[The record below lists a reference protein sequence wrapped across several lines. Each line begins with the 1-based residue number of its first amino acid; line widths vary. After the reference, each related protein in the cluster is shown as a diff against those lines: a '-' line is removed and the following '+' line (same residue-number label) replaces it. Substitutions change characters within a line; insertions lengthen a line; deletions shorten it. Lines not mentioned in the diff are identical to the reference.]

1 MYMMHVVYDD
11 GYNVES
17 LGPVG
22 SRYKATVEHLKS
34 IFAKHATHATQTPE
48 ILQVHAPSEFAV
60 SDSHTAEYLET
71 LKDPETLRAIFELQ
85 QVPTEKELFAIK
97 EAQRLQ
103 YCGTQTAAD
112 LTLQHGF
119 AVNLGGGL
127 HHASRKAGS
136 GFCLFNDI
144 TAVTERLLETGKAQ
158 RILIIDLDA
167 HQGNGYEEDLWDR
180 CLAGQVC
187 IFDAYQPMIFPFP
200 AGEQV
205 KQSIH
210 YYIPYLNDDRG
221 DCFIEYLLNGINKPF
236 EEFRPDFVIYNAGT
250 DTMCGDPVTKLS
262 QTAEAIKDRDLVVI
276 ETCRRAKVPVMM
288 CMSGGY
294 GEDVPQVFAESLYRL
309 SLPFVECTGA

>member
-1 MYMMHVVYDD
+1 MIHIVYDD
-11 GYNVES
+11 RYNVGN
-17 LGPVG
+17 LGSVG
-22 SRYKATVEHLKS
+22 CRYKTTLDHIKNLVDPDS
-34 IFAKHATHATQTPE
+34 
-48 ILQVHAPSEFAV
+48 LQIHVPSEFDIAK
-60 SDSHTAEYLET
+60 SHDKEYLDS
-71 LKDPETLRAIFELQ
+71 LLNPEIVRGIFELD
-85 QVPTEKELFAIK
+85 QVLTEEDLSAIK

-112 LTLQHGF
+112 LALQHGF

-127 HHASRKAGS
+127 HHASRHAGS

-167 HQGNGYEEDLWDR
+167 HQGNGYEDDLWDQCR
-180 CLAGQVC
+180 KGQVC

-200 AGEQV
+200 AGEHV

-210 YYIPYLNDDRG
+210 YYIPYTADDRG
-221 DCFIEYLLNGINKPF
+221 DCFIEYLLEGINKPF
-236 EEFRPDFVIYNAGT
+236 AEFRPDFVIYNAGT
-250 DTMCGDPVTKLS
+250 DTMEGDPVTKLG

-276 ETCRRAKVPVMM
+276 ETCRRLGVPVVM

-294 GEDVPQVFAESLYRL
+294 GAAVPQVVAESLHQL
-309 SLPFVECTGA
+309 SK